1 MPGRRREG
9 GRGREG
15 GQRESERARANG
27 STTRGPFPCEVKGCE
42 ERERERQRDRERE
55 RKRERKS
62 VESESLGVEIQ
73 FLDVGFRAEVFDL
86 GFGV

>member
-42 ERERERQRDRERE
+42 ERERQRDRERE

-73 FLDVGFRAEVFDL
+73 ILDVGFRAEVFDL